1 VLHPAVRV
9 SDDAVLI
16 VAGATCSGK
25 TALAV
30 DLAEQ
35 YDAEIIGA
43 DSRQV
48 YRGMPIGTAAPAA
61 EQLARVPHHLV
72 AMLDPHERYS
82 AARFSDDA
90 LAAIRAIRGRGKR
103 ALVVGGTGFY
113 LRALAGDVVLSP
125 AYDAEVRARLAREAR
140 LHPPE
145 VMHAWLAARDPGR
158 AAELA
163 VGDRYRVT
171 RALEIA
177 LSAGSPDEPAQE
189 RQTLRSQGYRVVK
202 IVLDVPQA
210 VIDERI
216 AARVEGMLE
225 AGLLAEAERI
235 GPDAVAADAVGYP
248 QALAYL
254 AGLSTDAELRTTL
267 ARATR
272 RYALRQRT
280 WFRTEPGTQVVAPAD
295 VAQAV
300 RSELGWT

>member
-1 VLHPAVRV
+1 M
-9 SDDAVLI
+9 SDEAVLI
-16 VAGATCSGK
+16 LAGATCSGK
-25 TALAV
+25 TALAIE
-30 DLAEQ
+30 LAEEFG
-35 YDAEIIGA
+35 AEIVGA

-48 YRGMPIGTAAPAA
+48 YRGMPIGTVAPTA

-72 AMLDPHERYS
+72 AILDPHERYS

-90 LAAIRAIRGRGKR
+90 LGAIRAIRARGKR
-103 ALVVGGTGFY
+103 AIVVGGTGFY
-113 LRALAGDVVLSP
+113 LRALAGDVVLSS
-125 AYDAEVRARLAREAR
+125 AYDAEMRARLAREAR

-158 AAELA
+158 AAELPA
-163 VGDRYRVT
+163 GDRYRVT

-177 LSAGSPDEPAQE
+177 LSRTPVREPARE
-189 RQTLRSQGYRVVK
+189 RATLRNQGYRVVK
-202 IVLDVPQA
+202 IVLDVPQT

-216 AARVEGMLE
+216 AARVDAMLD

-235 GPDAVAADAVGYP
+235 GPDVVAADAVGYP

-254 AGLSTDAELRTTL
+254 AGRSTLTELRATL

-280 WFRTEPGTQVVAPAD
+280 WFRSEPGTQVVAPAA
-295 VAQAV
+295 VAESV
-300 RSELGWT
+300 RSGLGWT